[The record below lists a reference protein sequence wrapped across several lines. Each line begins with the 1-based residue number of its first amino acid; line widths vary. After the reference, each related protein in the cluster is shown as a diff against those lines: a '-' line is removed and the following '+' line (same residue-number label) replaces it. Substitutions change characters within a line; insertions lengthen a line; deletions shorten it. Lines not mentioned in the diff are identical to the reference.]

1 MISLYIIFITAVMV
15 LFLGLNKKEA
25 GFNKL
30 SGIILLATSV
40 LSVGVAK
47 GWLNTSKLDAWAP
60 SNMIYFGYAEN
71 MMVALLCVITGL
83 VLLVFAKTDS
93 IGTDRVGLMLL
104 SLCGAIMMISYQHM
118 VMLFLG
124 LEVLSIPLFVLA
136 GSDKER
142 LSSNEAALKYFLMGA
157 FSTAIFLLGVA
168 FTYGATG
175 SMDLASM
182 GIKASFHHALEGM
195 PVPALL
201 NAGLVLMSI
210 GLLFKIS
217 AAPFHF
223 WSPDVYEGSPN
234 RIMAFMST
242 IVKVAAFYAFAK
254 LLSNF
259 EGIRKSWETWFTA
272 LSILTIL
279 WGNIGALK
287 QTNVKRMMAYSS
299 IAHAGYLMMFLLLPG
314 EKLQQYYIL
323 VVYMISYALSSIGL
337 LSMAHLLN
345 KSNQEELTFDVFK
358 GLSKSNPFM
367 MVVMVIF
374 VMSIAGI
381 PVTAGFAGK
390 FYLFSS
396 TWFTNPY
403 LVLVGLLGSAI
414 SIGYYFKF
422 IKFALQ
428 VDDNKA
434 IEDSKMGTVVSFILA
449 ICAMVLLAVGVFGL
463 QTLTFLI
470 G

>member
-15 LFLGLNKKEA
+15 LFLGLNKKEI

-30 SGIILLATSV
+30 SGLILIATSAI
-40 LSVGVAK
+40 SVSVAK
-47 GWLNTSKLDAWAP
+47 GWINTTQLESWAP

-71 MMVALLCVITGL
+71 MMVALLSLITAI
-83 VLLVFAKTDS
+83 VLLVFAETEVV
-93 IGTDRVGLMLL
+93 GTDRVGLILL
-104 SLCGAIMMISYQHM
+104 SLCGAIMMIAYQHM

-142 LSSNEAALKYFLMGA
+142 LASNEAALKYFLMGA

-175 SMDLASM
+175 SMELASM

-234 RIMAFMST
+234 RVMAFMST

-259 EGIRKSWETWFTA
+259 EGIRKSWETWFIA
-272 LSILTIL
+272 LSMITIL
-279 WGNIGALK
+279 WGNLAALK
-287 QTNVKRMMAYSS
+287 QNNIKRMMAYSS

-323 VVYMISYALSSIGL
+323 VVYMISYAFSSIGL
-337 LSMAHLLN
+337 LSIAHVLN
-345 KSNQEELTFDVFK
+345 KNGAEDLTFNVFN
-358 GLSKSNPFM
+358 GLSKKNPLLM
-367 MVVMVIF
+367 IIMVIF
-374 VMSIAGI
+374 VLSIAGI

-396 TWFTNPY
+396 AWYASPA

-422 IKFALQ
+422 IKGAIAE
-428 VDDNKA
+428 VTTNDNNF
-434 IEDSKMGTVVSFILA
+434 ELDTILTIVLS
-449 ICAMVLLAVGVFGL
+449 ICALVLIVIGVFGL
-463 QTLTFLI
+463 ETLTFLI

>member
-15 LFLGLNKKEA
+15 LFLGLNKKEV

-30 SGIILLATSV
+30 SGFILIVTSA
-40 LSVGVAK
+40 LSVAAAK
-47 GWLNTSKLDAWAP
+47 GWIKTAELESWAP

-71 MMVALLCVITGL
+71 MMVALLSLITAI
-83 VLLVFAKTDS
+83 VLLVFAETE
-93 IGTDRVGLMLL
+93 IVGTDRVGLILL
-104 SLCGAIMMISYQHM
+104 SLCGAIMMIAYQHM

-142 LSSNEAALKYFLMGA
+142 LASNEAALKYFLMGA
-157 FSTAIFLLGVA
+157 FSTAVFLLGVA

-175 SMDLASM
+175 SMELASM

-201 NAGLVLMSI
+201 NAGLVLMSV

-234 RIMAFMST
+234 RVMAFMST

-259 EGIRKSWETWFTA
+259 EGIRKSWETWFIA
-272 LSILTIL
+272 LSMITIL
-279 WGNIGALK
+279 WGNLAALK
-287 QTNVKRMMAYSS
+287 QNNIKRMMAYSS

-323 VVYMISYALSSIGL
+323 VVYMISYAFSSIGL
-337 LSMAHLLN
+337 LSLAHVLN
-345 KSNQEELTFDVFK
+345 KNGSEDLNFSVLN
-358 GLSKSNPFM
+358 GLSKKNPLLM
-367 MVVMVIF
+367 IIMVIF
-374 VMSIAGI
+374 VLSIAGI
-381 PVTAGFAGK
+381 PITAGFAGK

-396 TWFTNPY
+396 AWYTSPV

-422 IKFALQ
+422 IKGAIA
-428 VDDNKA
+428 DDSENSNDFK
-434 IEDSKMGTVVSFILA
+434 IGTVLTIVLS
-449 ICAMVLLAVGVFGL
+449 ICALVLVGVGVFGL
-463 QTLTFLI
+463 ETLTFLI